1 MRIRRIHFWN
11 IQGDY
16 GSYND
21 WRLFS
26 DCRSLKSLKFE
37 AFILQIE
44 GRIADFIDF
53 DEYKKKLLFIN
64 NDRLILIDLNDLKI
78 KVNEVDDFYDLFYW
92 CFKIQINV

>member
-1 MRIRRIHFWN
+1 MLWFSLKYTLLIGIRLIHFWN

-21 WRLFS
+21 LRLFS

-53 DEYKKKLLFIN
+53 GEYKKNYYL
-64 NDRLILIDLNDLKI
+64 
-78 KVNEVDDFYDLFYW
+78 
-92 CFKIQINV
+92 